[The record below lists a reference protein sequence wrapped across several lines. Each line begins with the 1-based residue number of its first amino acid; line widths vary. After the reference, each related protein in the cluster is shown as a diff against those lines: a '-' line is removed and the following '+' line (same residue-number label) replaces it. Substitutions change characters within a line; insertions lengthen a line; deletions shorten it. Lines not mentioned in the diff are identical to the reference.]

1 MVFVPKLKMGNIFGK
16 KKIKVPDVTERGELN
31 VIVRPRDDT
40 SDSDPRAKLN
50 EFKQIIKDAELKN
63 LDKMREDLKK
73 NPMAF
78 VLNNLVLSIQFFD
91 NFDR

>member
-1 MVFVPKLKMGNIFGK
+1 MGNIFGK
-16 KKIKVPDVTERGELN
+16 KKIRVPDVFETGESN
-31 VIVRPRDDT
+31 VIVRQRDDA

-50 EFKQIIKDAELKN
+50 EFKQIIKEAEQKN

-78 VLNNLVLSIQFFD
+78 ILNNLVLSIQFFD